1 MLAACV
7 RYLFFIGYVI
17 ARDPAKRKTARDQMV
32 TNKRGLEE
40 AATNLKYIYS

>member
-17 ARDPAKRKTARDQMV
+17 ARDPAKRKSAARDQMI
-32 TNKRGLEE
+32 TNKESEG
-40 AATNLKYIYS
+40 AATNLKYI

>member
-17 ARDPAKRKTARDQMV
+17 ARDPAKRKTVRDG
-32 TNKRGLEE
+32 NK
-40 AATNLKYIYS
+40 